1 MITRIFTLTITAA
14 AFGFILAP
22 IVFVVVMSFSAD
34 NFIAFPPSGWS
45 LRWYGALLRQDAF
58 IAAFFVSLRL
68 AALVTVL
75 ALTLGMPAAYAIAR
89 LPLPGREPIYA
100 FVTAPQLIPSIVLG
114 LALLLALAPLH
125 LIATPQGVVIAH
137 VLIALPFV
145 IRVLVTALSSGATDV
160 EEAAATLGASPLRVF
175 RRITLPLAAPGV
187 LAAAA
192 LAFIVSFDETVV
204 TLFLTGPRLY
214 TLPIEVFNYVARQ
227 ADPLVAA
234 LSVLLLAATAAV
246 VVTIE
251 RTLGLVAVMGR
262 RQA

>member
-1 MITRIFTLTITAA
+1 MTRALTLTITAC

-22 IVFVVVMSFSAD
+22 IVFVIVMSFSAD
-34 NFIAFPPSGWS
+34 NYIAFPPSGWS
-45 LRWYGALLRQDAF
+45 LRWYGALLGHGPLM
-58 IAAFFVSLRL
+58 AAFGVSLRL
-68 AALVTVL
+68 AALVTAIAL
-75 ALTLGMPAAYAIAR
+75 ALGLPAAYAIAR
-89 LPLPGREPIYA
+89 LPLPGREAIYA

-114 LALLLALAPLH
+114 LALLLALAPLR
-125 LIATPQGVVIAH
+125 LIATPQGVVVAH

-145 IRVLVTALSSGATDV
+145 VRVLVTALSSAASDI

-251 RTLGLVAVMGR
+251 RTLGLVRVVGSR
-262 RQA
+262 

>member
-1 MITRIFTLTITAA
+1 MSRVLSLAITAA

-22 IVFVVVMSFSAD
+22 IVFVIVMAFSAD

-45 LRWYGALLRQDAF
+45 LRWFGALLRQDAF
-58 IAAFFVSLRL
+58 VAAFFVSLKL
-68 AALVTVL
+68 AALVAAL
-75 ALTLGMPAAYAIAR
+75 ALALGGPAAYAIAR
-89 LPLPGREPIYA
+89 LDLPGREAIYA
-100 FVTAPQLIPSIVLG
+100 LVTAPQLIPSIVLG
-114 LALLLALAPLH
+114 LALLLALAPLR
-125 LIATPQGVVIAH
+125 LVATPQGVAMAH
-137 VLIALPFV
+137 VLLALPFV
-145 IRVLVTALSSGATDV
+145 VRVLVTALSSAAVDL

-175 RRITLPLAAPGV
+175 RRITLPLAAPGA

-234 LSVLLLAATAAV
+234 LSVLLLAATAV
-246 VVTIE
+246 VVTTIE

-262 RQA
+262 R